1 MNLREWALPVY
12 TILMQFSVGMLFV
25 LWCLRSLGM
34 GHLDAVITDRIVRK
48 PMLVVVFAMVA
59 AIIGSHFHLS
69 RPYFS
74 FLAVL
79 NFAHSWL
86 SREIVFTVLLLA
98 CCVLLAYLVWF
109 QEDHARLKTWLG
121 WMAVVYGFIVIFCMS
136 HLYLIPTQPTWNS
149 WVTVTVF
156 FGTALLLGAASA
168 AALLIMDSVFS
179 AAKEPELAAIRYDI
193 LQRISIPYTV
203 LAIMG
208 AAGIL
213 ALNIYQ
219 IVTMRAGDS
228 LAQTSLGLLLGVYG
242 PLLGMRLISLVVGV
256 WLLSLTIYW
265 IYRRH
270 KTLTEVVVPIH
281 LACLL
286 LVVGEILG
294 RFLFYAT
301 HVRVGV

>member
-34 GHLDAVITDRIVRK
+34 GHLDAATTDRIVRK

-109 QEDHARLKTWLG
+109 QEGHARLKTWLG
-121 WMAVVYGFIVIFCMS
+121 WTAVVFGFIVIFCMS

-149 WVTVTVF
+149 WVTVMVF

-179 AAKEPELAAIRYDI
+179 AAKEPELAAIRYDL

-242 PLLGMRLISLVVGV
+242 PLLGMRLISLGVGV

-265 IYRRH
+265 IHRRH